1 MSRRLTLLMDLA
13 PVAIAL
19 PVMAQTQSDP
29 DFRLDDRGPQPIN
42 EIYGSSSAA
51 AAADRGQDR
60 PGVNTLPAGRP
71 S

>member
-13 PVAIAL
+13 PAAIAL
-19 PVMAQTQSDP
+19 PVVAQTQSNP
-29 DFRLDDRGPQPIN
+29 DFRLDDRGLQPIN

-51 AAADRGQDR
+51 ADWGQDR